1 MNPTPETRNGQALQR
16 LTVHDMSTGE
26 HNMTGET
33 VPEARFLRKAMPY
46 LWGTVAGMA
55 LIAVPLRLMEVMA

>member
-1 MNPTPETRNGQALQR
+1 MTR
-16 LTVHDMSTGE
+16 
-26 HNMTGET
+26 ET

-55 LIAVPLRLMEVMA
+55 LIAVPLRLLEVMA